1 DAIQSMP
8 PYAMWLEGVDKVI
21 AWCSGPGL
29 ACKGSRLIPVAG
41 SGGTAFAQYRVD
53 PNGGHSPWAI
63 QIIEV
68 SDGRISGFHSF
79 LDTDLFAAF
88 GLPAHLN

>member
-1 DAIQSMP
+1 
-8 PYAMWLEGVDKVI
+8 MWLEGAHAIV
-21 AWCSGPGL
+21 AWCAGPGIG
-29 ACKGSRLIPVAG
+29 CKGSRLVPVAA
-41 SGGTAFAQYRVD
+41 SGGMAFGQYRVD
-53 PNGGHSPWAI
+53 PSGGHTPWAI